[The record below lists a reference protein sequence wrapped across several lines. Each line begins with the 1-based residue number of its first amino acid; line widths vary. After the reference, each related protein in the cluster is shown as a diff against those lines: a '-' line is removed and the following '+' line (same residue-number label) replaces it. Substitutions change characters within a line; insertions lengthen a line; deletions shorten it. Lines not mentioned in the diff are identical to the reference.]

1 MKSVKTV
8 LFTAASLLFLNSLL
22 PAQVLPSVDI
32 DTAKTQIDQFLQE
45 NKLID
50 DRIST
55 LIRTNEELTTD
66 IELWT
71 NWLTGISNVKT
82 RIVESANQLLD
93 ILSDLGSKSVRTRAQ
108 SALDRYYRLKS
119 VLDEKAADLDQR
131 IGAAKVSIDRN
142 GAVVDELRE
151 KTKSNLDNID
161 LLKAAIER
169 SAGSEEAVSAYIESL
184 EKALDEAQKLIN
196 ESM

>member
-8 LFTAASLLFLNSLL
+8 LFAAASLLFLNSLL